1 MTIIIFC
8 FKSWQEGSLF
18 SLLFN
23 FLRFIYWCGGSLCH
37 TGALSSCSERG
48 LPFVVVRG
56 LLTAAASCRG
66 ARALGA
72 RASAVVAR
80 RLSCPMW
87 HMGSSPT
94 RDPTRVTRIGRWALT
109 PAAPPRRSWIQFL
122 FLGRTTLFG
131 VLATLQRLC
140 FYTLTLAWGKYSF
153 GCFTGEERGMQR
165 SKVSYPDLQT
175 YWRIE

>member
-56 LLTAAASCRG
+56 LLTAVASLLQSTGSRHTGFGSCG
-66 ARALGA
+66 LWALEP
-72 RASAVVAR
+72 
-80 RLSCPMW
+80 RLSSC
-87 HMGSSPT
+87 G
-94 RDPTRVTRIGRWALT
+94 T
-109 PAAPPRRSWIQFL
+109 PALLPRGMWDLPRPGIKCAARWILNHRTTSEAPPLIWSFS
-122 FLGRTTLFG
+122 
-131 VLATLQRLC
+131 VLN
-140 FYTLTLAWGKYSF
+140 
-153 GCFTGEERGMQR
+153 
-165 SKVSYPDLQT
+165 
-175 YWRIE
+175 